1 MTPADLSQFDV
12 VDSLPAEC
20 PEAWDA
26 LVGRHGVDCYSSR
39 AWHLAM
45 GGNSGAEERVAW
57 TRRRDGSRDASGS
70 LLALVAVFRYAAG
83 PGNALL
89 HPGMLLGGASA
100 AGEAEARRW
109 EPVTLVGN
117 ASGYVT
123 APVVEGD
130 LAPWVAAIRQAG
142 RVGDRQARGTALV
155 PYLTDAAAARLR
167 PFLPDVPFLLA
178 PMRVVLPL
186 AGGSLDEYYA
196 ALTPRQRELARR
208 ERRSLAKGG
217 RVMTAEALSPDN
229 IVELGRL
236 QELTQRRHE
245 AFGDARYFEEIM
257 QRMRAGLASSVFAF
271 VCRHEGRALGYLSC
285 LRHRNALVARSAG
298 LDYER
303 VGSHAEYFN
312 LLIHAPVE
320 YALAHG
326 LQEIDLGIE
335 GYFQKLVRGGRPMLQ
350 WHVLLRPPPHWSAE
364 DSQRHNRTQAQAMAQ
379 ELKAGA
385 CEAVAERLAR
395 IASTGLPDFS

>member
-1 MTPADLSQFDV
+1 MNPADLSKFDV
-12 VDSLPAEC
+12 VESLAAEC

-26 LVGRHGVDCYSSR
+26 LVGRTGVDFYSSR

-57 TRRRDGSRDASGS
+57 TRWRDDSRGASGS
-70 LLALVAVFRYAAG
+70 LLALVPVFRYAAG
-83 PGNALL
+83 PGNAFL
-89 HPGMLLGGASA
+89 HPGTLVGGASA
-100 AGEAEARRW
+100 TGEAEARRW

-117 ASGYVT
+117 TSGYVT

-130 LAPWVAAIRQAG
+130 LAPWVAAIRQAAG
-142 RVGDRQARGTALV
+142 VGDTQAPGTAMV

-178 PMRVVLPL
+178 AMRVVLPL
-186 AGGSLDEYYA
+186 VGGSLDEYYA
-196 ALTPRQRELARR
+196 ALMPRQRELARR

-217 RVMTAEALSPDN
+217 RVITPEELGPDN
-229 IVELGRL
+229 IVEFGRL
-236 QELTQRRHE
+236 QELTQRRHK
-245 AFGDARYFEEIM
+245 AFGEARYYEEIL
-257 QRMRAGLASSVFAF
+257 QRMRTRLASSAFAF

-285 LRHRNALVARSAG
+285 LRHRDALVARSAG

-303 VGSHAEYFN
+303 IGSHAEYFN
-312 LLIHAPVE
+312 LLIHAPVD
-320 YALAHG
+320 YGLAHG
-326 LQEIDLGIE
+326 LKEIDLGIE

-350 WHVLLRPPPHWSAE
+350 WNVLLRPPRHWSAE
-364 DSQRHNRTQAQAMAQ
+364 DSQRHNRKQAQVIAQ